1 MALIRAS
8 APLTRELARL
18 FPSRPFHSR
27 FWDGGSVAAT
37 EPGSP
42 TFFVRR
48 PSALAHFLR
57 APSSLGLGRAYVEGS
72 LAVDDLDLAFVVV
85 DEWQPPELSRA
96 DRLRL
101 GLALAAAAAPGG
113 WPRRPGL
120 ELILRGGLHSVE
132 RDAAAVRY
140 HYDVGNEFFEL
151 FLDESMTY
159 SCAIFSRGARTLEE
173 AQLTKLE
180 LVARKL
186 ELEPGM
192 RVLDV
197 GCGWGSFAIHAARDH
212 GVSVTGVTLS
222 PPQAELARR
231 RAAEAGV
238 AERVEIL
245 VADYRRLPRSSFD
258 AIASIG
264 MAEHVGE
271 GQIDLY
277 ARSLFAL
284 LRPGGRLLN
293 HAIAA
298 LDPDHKPLDDIF
310 STRYVFPD
318 GEPLPVSRVLLALER
333 AGFETKHVE
342 GFRDDYAVTL
352 RRWSERLDRQLPRA
366 EALAGAERTR
376 IWRLYL
382 RAARRGFETSHTAV
396 YQVGARREGAPTQ
409 EQEREQA
416 SAARDGRLPA
426 EDGYQPSW
434 GAADQAP
441 AGGVQSRLARQGS
454 SRSRAAGVRR

>member
-1 MALIRAS
+1 LALIRAS
-8 APLTRELARL
+8 APLSRELARV
-18 FPSRPFHSR
+18 FPSRPFHAR

-42 TFFVRR
+42 TFLVRR

-57 APSSLGLGRAYVEGS
+57 APSSLGLGRAYVDGS
-72 LAVDDLDLAFVVV
+72 LAVDDLDAAFVVV
-85 DEWQPPELSRA
+85 DEWEPPKLSRS

-101 GLALAAAAAPGG
+101 CFALAAAAAPGG
-113 WPRRPGL
+113 IPRRPGL
-120 ELILRGGLHSVE
+120 ELILRGGLHSIE
-132 RDAAAVRY
+132 RDAEAVRY
-140 HYDVGNEFFEL
+140 HYDVGNEFFAL

-159 SCAIFSRGARTLEE
+159 SCAVFSRGAETLEE
-173 AQLTKLE
+173 AQRTKLE

-197 GCGWGSFAIHAARDH
+197 GCGWGSFAIHAARNH

-231 RAAEAGV
+231 KAADAGV

-245 VADYRRLPRSSFD
+245 VADYRQLPRSSFD

-271 GQIDLY
+271 SQIDVY

-298 LDPDHKPLDDIF
+298 LDPDHEPLEDIF

-318 GEPLPVSRVLLALER
+318 GEPLPLSRMELALER
-333 AGFETKHVE
+333 AGFETQHVE
-342 GFRDDYAVTL
+342 GFRDDYALTL
-352 RRWSERLDRQLPRA
+352 RHWSQRLDRHLDEA

-376 IWRLYL
+376 VWRLYL
-382 RAARRGFETSHTAV
+382 RAARHGFETSHTAV
-396 YQVGARREGAPTQ
+396 YQVGARRDDRTAQANGRAP
-409 EQEREQA
+409 RA
-416 SAARDGRLPA
+416 GRLPA
-426 EDGYQPSW
+426 EDGYPPSW
-434 GAADQAP
+434 EAAGHGPVAS
-441 AGGVQSRLARQGS
+441 VQSRLTR
-454 SRSRAAGVRR
+454 